1 MTAEDGFGYGYFDDP
16 GGLGYRGYRRDGNGD
31 GGYLPWTA
39 ARDFCVANQVTSAV
53 DVGCAKGF
61 LVAELLGAGIDA
73 AGYDVSAYALSFAAG
88 LPCYQ
93 ADIRQG
99 VPRAPRR
106 SSRSGCCC
114 TSTKRNCRA
123 SWPACAAARPVSCC
137 SPVTTRET
145 SRTCPTRCAASPGH
159 TPGGGECSPAAASA
173 SATEESAL
181 TSTRPYRRPVYLEF
195 PDFGYGPA
203 SALLSLVR
211 PVIGD
216 YDWHVVSTGSASAF
230 ALAQLPGATPHE
242 LDTFPSSNWPRFANV
257 APPGAMV
264 VSATNPGF
272 AAWALENGYRV
283 GAVDT
288 LRWMWDVPG
297 PALAHA
303 AFHIVQFYFGSTAPA
318 GAGGRGHVRPIVD
331 AALWPTTERRAP
343 VPGTA
348 VIGLGGMHL
357 PGADDMVADYVR
369 WLLAAVLPQLIR
381 DAGSQSV
388 TIAGGR
394 PDLASLVP
402 GPWSAHPA
410 VHVRTGL
417 TQAEYAK
424 TVRSAEHLVCSP
436 GLASIYECAAAV
448 WRHCGSLGSA

>member
-1 MTAEDGFGYGYFDDP
+1 
-16 GGLGYRGYRRDGNGD
+16 
-31 GGYLPWTA
+31 
-39 ARDFCVANQVTSAV
+39 
-53 DVGCAKGF
+53 
-61 LVAELLGAGIDA
+61 
-73 AGYDVSAYALSFAAG
+73 
-88 LPCYQ
+88 
-93 ADIRQG
+93 
-99 VPRAPRR
+99 
-106 SSRSGCCC
+106 
-114 TSTKRNCRA
+114 
-123 SWPACAAARPVSCC
+123 
-137 SPVTTRET
+137 
-145 SRTCPTRCAASPGH
+145 
-159 TPGGGECSPAAASA
+159 
-173 SATEESAL
+173 L
-181 TSTRPYRRPVYLEF
+181 TSTRPDRRPVYLEF

-283 GAVDT
+283 GVVDT
-288 LRWMWDVPG
+288 LRWMWDVPE
-297 PALAHA
+297 PALADA

-331 AALWPTTERRAP
+331 AALWPATERCDP

-369 WLLAAVLPQLIR
+369 WLLAAVLPQLIH

-402 GPWSAHPA
+402 GPWLSHPA
-410 VHVRTGL
+410 VHVRTAL

-424 TVRSAEHLVCSP
+424 TARSAEHLICSP
-436 GLASIYECAAAV
+436 GLASIYECAATGLAPL
-448 WRHCGSLGSA
+448 WQPGFSMSMALQSRHLASTGYPHLASWPWTGEAAERIRGLPEEEGVRYVADRIMSTIRDTDPAGECLAKPLTRYLEAAGARSALVIPVDPSLPSGPELFADSLSRVA